1 MTDIND
7 LIEEARL
14 PRKTVAVCLRGDLR
28 ARWDELHAQFKAAPA
43 VGGSLAD
50 PSRRSAL
57 AAELEEL
64 RAEMTAHE
72 VSFVFEALPGPEFSA
87 LLAAHPG
94 KGSDTV
100 DVETFTPALMAACC
114 IDPKMDAEQAGRL
127 LGKLSAAA
135 GNLLSDAA
143 WAVNRNAVDVPFD
156 VSVYVATS
164 ADDAS

>member
-7 LIEEARL
+7 LIDEARL
-14 PRKTVAVCLRGDLR
+14 PRASVAVCLRGDLR
-28 ARWDELHAQFKAAPA
+28 ARWDELHTQFNAAPA

-50 PSRRSAL
+50 PSPRRAL
-57 AAELEEL
+57 AAQLEEL
-64 RAEMTAHE
+64 RAELTANE
-72 VSFVFEALPGPEFSA
+72 VTFTFEALPGPEFSR

-94 KGSDTV
+94 KGADTV
-100 DVETFTPALMAACC
+100 DLDTFTPALMAACC

-135 GNLLSDAA
+135 GDRLSEAA
-143 WAVNRNAVDVPFD
+143 WAVNRKAVDVPFD

-164 ADDAS
+164 ADDAP